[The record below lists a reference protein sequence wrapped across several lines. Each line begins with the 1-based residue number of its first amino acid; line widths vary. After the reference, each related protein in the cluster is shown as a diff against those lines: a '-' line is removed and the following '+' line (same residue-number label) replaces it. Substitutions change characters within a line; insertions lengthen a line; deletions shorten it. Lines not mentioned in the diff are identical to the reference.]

1 LPGFHARR
9 IFYESFAADLDRSF
23 HTMLFIVIA
32 AAAAAVVA
40 ATAIAAM
47 VSYVATTSRQSSKFL
62 SNKLAETSW

>member
-23 HTMLFIVIA
+23 HTMLFIVI